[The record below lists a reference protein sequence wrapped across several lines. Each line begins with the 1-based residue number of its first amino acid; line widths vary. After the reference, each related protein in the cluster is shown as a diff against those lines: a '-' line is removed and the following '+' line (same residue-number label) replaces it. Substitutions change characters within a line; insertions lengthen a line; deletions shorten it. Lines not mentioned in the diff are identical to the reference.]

1 VDFVNWLKVERERV
15 AAWTSIAIGGVC
27 LIAGWIGVSGTKE
40 TYQQITYIVS
50 GGISSLFFLGL
61 GVGLLVS
68 ADLHDEWRK
77 MDRLERVLAGR
88 PLAQGPDGDDRG
100 DGNGPRSSAAPIGGG
115 RVTIDVSGG
124 TATVMAASP
133 LRHRDLTL
141 AAGGLTL
148 ALLLLA
154 GGWFRASATV
164 NARSSLDGVVIAVF
178 ALAACGLSMARYSGQ
193 IGRAVGARKRQL
205 VTGLAGDSGPVRDQA
220 GEAPAAGRSDGRYMA
235 EGGVRFHRAGCP
247 VLAAHA
253 VAPYNPRIHRDASPC
268 DLCDAE

>member
-77 MDRLERVLAGR
+77 MDRLERTLAGR
-88 PLAQGPDGDDRG
+88 PAQGPDGDDRG
-100 DGNGPRSSAAPIGGG
+100 DGNGPRGSAAPIGDSP
-115 RVTIDVSGG
+115 VTIDVSGG
-124 TATVMAASP
+124 AATVMAASP

-154 GGWFRASATV
+154 GGWSRASATV
-164 NARSSLDGVVIAVF
+164 SARSSLDGVLIAMF

-205 VTGLAGDSGPVRDQA
+205 VTDLTGDSGPIRDQA
-220 GEAPAAGRSDGRYMA
+220 GEASAAGPSNGRYMA
-235 EGGVRFHRAGCP
+235 AGGVRFHRAGCP
-247 VLAAHA
+247 VLSAHT
-253 VAPYNPRIHRDASPC
+253 VTPYNPRIHRDAIPC

>member
-1 VDFVNWLKVERERV
+1 MDFVNWLKVERERV
-15 AAWTSIAIGGVC
+15 AAWSSIAIGGVC
-27 LIAGWIGVSGTKE
+27 LIVGWVGVSGTKE

-77 MDRLERVLAGR
+77 MDRLERALAGR
-88 PLAQGPDGDDRG
+88 PLPQGPDGDGPG
-100 DGNGPRSSAAPIGGG
+100 DGNGPRGSAAPIGDA
-115 RVTIDVSGG
+115 RVTSNVSGG
-124 TATVMAASP
+124 AATVMAASP

-141 AAGGLTL
+141 ATGGLIL

-154 GGWFRASATV
+154 GGWFRASGTV
-164 NARSSLDGVVIAVF
+164 SARSSLDGVVIAMF

-205 VTGLAGDSGPVRDQA
+205 VTGLAGHSGPVPDQA
-220 GEAPAAGRSDGRYMA
+220 GEAPAAGPSDRRYMA

-247 VLAAHA
+247 VLAAHT
-253 VAPYNPRIHRDASPC
+253 VTPHNPRIHRDAIPC